1 MNVNKSLRI
10 LSASV
15 MIAAALPA
23 LAERDRFVRNDV
35 GRDRQVH
42 SNPATR
48 YAPAPAYRQHVVRR
62 PVERRRT
69 VVVERRIVHR
79 VVPSRPVYIQ
89 RPVYVA
95 RRPVVYQRA
104 PVYSNH
110 YYRQYPATAYYGNH
124 RSELGTLGGAI
135 VGAVIGSQVAN
146 PAHRATGTI
155 AGAVIG
161 GVIGNGLSR

>member
-1 MNVNKSLRI
+1 MNVNKSLRV

-15 MIAAALPA
+15 MIAAAFPA

-48 YAPAPAYRQHVVRR
+48 YAPAPAHRRHVVRS
-62 PVERRRT
+62 VEVRRS

-79 VVPSRPVYIQ
+79 VVPSRPVYVQ

-124 RSELGTLGGAI
+124 HSELGTLGGAI
-135 VGAVIGSQVAN
+135 VGAVIGSQIAY
-146 PAHRATGTI
+146 PADRAAGAI

-161 GVIGNGLSR
+161 GVIGNGLQRR